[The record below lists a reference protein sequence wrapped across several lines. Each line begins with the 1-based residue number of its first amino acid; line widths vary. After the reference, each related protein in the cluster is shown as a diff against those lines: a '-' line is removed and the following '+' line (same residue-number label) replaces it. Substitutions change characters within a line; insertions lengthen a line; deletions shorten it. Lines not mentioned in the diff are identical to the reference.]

1 MLIDL
6 MSQYNYINV
15 SVKLI
20 EVLGLQTAVY
30 WSELMCV
37 YARVINKKYDET
49 VASNGFFDLDREYMS
64 KRTGLTEPEQLLCDK
79 SLIAIGAMCADQSD
93 KNRISLDLRVME
105 SVMTQDD
112 PKELEKLAKLAKK
125 KRSDA
130 KATKQELIKRNLKS
144 TVVEPDKEVA
154 AAIFDWIDAIYE
166 AGNFLTKPAVEAF
179 VKTIDGFS
187 DRKEVKLKVI
197 ELAMIHSYK
206 DAAWAINMYKKD
218 YKSNPT
224 FFGTTAT
231 AVGTTAV
238 DTDTAF

>member
-1 MLIDL
+1 MLIDI

-20 EVLGLQTAVY
+20 EVLGLHTAVY

-49 VASNGFFDLDREYMS
+49 VASNGFFELDREYIA
-64 KRTGLTEPEQLLCDK
+64 KRTGLTAPEQALCDK
-79 SLIAIGAMCADQSD
+79 ALSAVGVMCVDKADA
-93 KNRISLDLRVME
+93 NRMSLDLRVME
-105 SVMTQDD
+105 SIMTQDD
-112 PKELEKLAKLAKK
+112 PKELEKLAKLAKA

-130 KATKQELIKRNLKS
+130 KAAKQEMIKRNLKS
-144 TVVEPDKEVA
+144 VVIEPDKQIA
-154 AAIFDWIDAIYE
+154 AAIFDWIDAIY
-166 AGNFLTKPAVEAF
+166 ASGNFLTKPAVEAF
-179 VKTIDGFS
+179 VKTVSGFS
-187 DRKEVKLKVI
+187 DRKDVRLKVI
-197 ELAMIHSYK
+197 ELAMIHGYK

-224 FFGTTAT
+224 FFGTTP